1 MDLGILFLGIGST
14 LEDQMTVARQ
24 AEESGFGGLYMA
36 EAYRSAWAPLTAMA
50 AVTEK
55 VRLGPYILNA
65 YGHSPLMTGMSA
77 VDFNEISGG
86 RLMLGVGGGNKLINE
101 QWQGVPHARA
111 LTKLREYV
119 TLLKQIART
128 RLGDRLTFEG
138 KVHSM
143 DWSPFADPGDTPFPV
158 YLAAVFPA
166 MTRVAAQ
173 VADGIA
179 GGGTLSA
186 EYLQQVVKPRA
197 AQAAAE
203 ADRDPADLG
212 WKSVA
217 IIAVDEDREVARRAA
232 REAICSLYAPLPH
245 PYYEFTMREQGFSDA
260 ADALLKLMPAGKLE
274 AAVDAVPDACIDQ
287 LAIAGTPAECQ
298 ERIASYEGVVDE
310 LLLLNVT
317 PAPDGDMV
325 KSYAPL
331 MQLAKGS
338 E

>member
-1 MDLGILFLGIGST
+1 MDMGILFLGIGST
-14 LEDQMTVARQ
+14 LDQQMTVARQ
-24 AEESGFGGLYMA
+24 AEDSGFVGLYMA
-36 EAYRSAWAPLTAMA
+36 EAYRSAWAPLAAMA
-50 AVTEK
+50 AATSR

-77 VDFNEISGG
+77 VDLNEISGG
-86 RLMLGVGGGNKLINE
+86 RLVLGVGGGNRLINE
-101 QWQGVPHARA
+101 QWQGIPHDRV
-111 LTKLREYV
+111 LTKMREYV
-119 TLLKQIART
+119 TLLKMIART
-128 RLGDRLTFEG
+128 RLGERLTYEG

-158 YLAAVFPA
+158 YLSAVFPR

-186 EYLQQVVKPRA
+186 EYIREVVKPRV

-203 ADRDPADLG
+203 VDRDPSDLG
-212 WKSVA
+212 WKAVS
-217 IIAVDEDREVARRAA
+217 IIAIHEDREVARRAV

-260 ADALLKLMPAGKLE
+260 ADALLKLMPAGELE
-274 AAVDAVPDACIDQ
+274 ASVDAIPDACVDS
-287 LAIAGTPAECQ
+287 LAIAGTLDEC
-298 ERIASYEGVVDE
+298 RHRLASYEGVVDE

-317 PAPDGDMV
+317 PAINGDV
-325 KSYAPL
+325 VGSYRPL
-331 MQLAKGS
+331 MQLAKGN
-338 E
+338 